1 MKKKDFSHRLGGYE
15 LQDLE
20 IYFRNPDEISKFTAF
35 GLGQV
40 SFLLTDTED
49 GTQVTE
55 TAIVGSLTKVGDKWI
70 LPKRNFIGMTTS
82 PQQKDKFLLKIVMIG
97 QIEGNGYANFVCDS
111 RGESFEHSG
120 VHINNY
126 YGNNCGADTGNKA
139 SFNLDRSNIY
149 QGHRS
154 VIVTFEIV
162 PQWGGRLPSV
172 SRDLQFLNK
181 IVLPLTADIT

>member
-1 MKKKDFSHRLGGYE
+1 MKKRDFSYRLGGYE

-55 TAIVGSLTKVGDKWI
+55 TATVGSLTKMGDKWI
-70 LPKRNFIGMTTS
+70 LPKRNFIGMATS

-97 QIEGNGYANFVCDS
+97 QIEGNGDADFSCDQQ
-111 RGESFEHSG
+111 EPYEHSG
-120 VHINNY
+120 VHINGF
-126 YGNNCGADTGNKA
+126 YGNTCSGDMGNRA
-139 SFNLDRSNIY
+139 SFHIDRTNMF

-154 VIVTFEIV
+154 VIVTFEII
-162 PQWGGRLPSV
+162 PQWGGKLPSV
-172 SRDLQFLNK
+172 SRDLLFLNK
-181 IVLPLTADIT
+181 IILPITFEGS

>member
-1 MKKKDFSHRLGGYE
+1 MKKKEFNYKIVNGE

-20 IYFRNPDEISKFTAF
+20 IYFRDPDEISKFTAF

-40 SFLLTDTED
+40 IFLLTDTED

-55 TAIVGSLTKVGDKWI
+55 TAVVGTLTKRGDKWI

-97 QIEGNGYANFVCDS
+97 QIEGNGDANFVCDS

-162 PQWGGRLPSV
+162 PQWGGKLPSV